1 MKQEDDHAILI
12 RLNDAVGELLA
23 STSARLKILEDGDF
37 DARLQTLERDEYAVS
52 MYSNHTLN
60 VVMDLKIEVG
70 RLDRNLQLVMA
81 HNGIG
86 RSSEPR
92 GECQDQEQPDYAP
105 ACSTPPYISKGRVPR
120 VARDRICTQE

>member
-1 MKQEDDHAILI
+1 MNQKDDHMTLLQ
-12 RLNDAVGELLA
+12 LNDAVGKLLA
-23 STSARLKILEDGDF
+23 STNARLKILEDGDF

-60 VVMDLKIEVG
+60 VVMDLKIEVD

-81 HNGIG
+81 HNGLG
-86 RSSEPR
+86 RSSEPWV
-92 GECQDQEQPDYAP
+92 ECQDQKQHDYAP

-120 VARDRICTQE
+120 VARDRIHAQT